1 MPLCSCGWQHT
12 ESMLYSRQISSVVSI
27 NKGWK
32 EREKKVRNELVVV
45 IKAVIEDILLYNNKS
60 FLFPLFLC
68 ALLFL
73 WVTEK
78 DRNLRMVLLYL
89 VTAIGAI
96 FLCPLYAWIGMKI
109 DADIYY
115 RVLWSM
121 PIGILVCYSVVKLM
135 AHFKLLVSKILVFI
149 LAVLVIVM
157 NGDLVYTNSIHFRS
171 VNAYHIPQQVIDV
184 ADALK
189 LDNYKPI
196 AVLPAELLPFFRQY
210 TADVYTPYGRNILEP
225 AWTFQDDLYDAME
238 GDRTAYDVAEVARC
252 ARSHDCAFVVLS
264 NNKQMNG
271 SMEEQGYFLFRF
283 VQGYFIYMDYKYY
296 WVFKEQGLLD
306 ADVIEAGG

>member
-1 MPLCSCGWQHT
+1 M
-12 ESMLYSRQISSVVSI
+12 
-27 NKGWK
+27 
-32 EREKKVRNELVVV
+32 RNEL
-45 IKAVIEDILLYNNKS
+45 ISAAKAVLEDVRLYNNNS
-60 FLFPLFLC
+60 FLLPLFLI
-68 ALLFL
+68 ALFFL
-73 WVTEK
+73 WVTERDK
-78 DRNLRMVLLYL
+78 RVRMALLYL
-89 VTAIGAI
+89 TVAFGAV
-96 FLCPLYAWIGMKI
+96 FLCPLYAWVGMKI

-115 RVLWSM
+115 RVLWSL

-135 AHFKLLVSKILVFI
+135 IHFKSRVSKVLVFL
-149 LAVLVIVM
+149 LAIIMIVM
-157 NGDLVYTNSIHFRS
+157 NGDFVYTKSFHIKS

-225 AWTFQDDLYDAME
+225 AWSFQNDLYDAME

-252 ARSHDCAFVVLS
+252 ARNHQCAFVVLS
-264 NNKQMNG
+264 CAKQISG

-283 VQGYFIYMDYKYY
+283 VQGYFIYMDYNYY

-306 ADVIEAGG
+306 ADLLEAGG

>member
-1 MPLCSCGWQHT
+1 MDL
-12 ESMLYSRQISSVVSI
+12 ISVT
-27 NKGWK
+27 
-32 EREKKVRNELVVV
+32 
-45 IKAVIEDILLYNNKS
+45 KAVIEDVVLYNNNS
-60 FLFPLFLC
+60 FLLPLFLI

-73 WVTEK
+73 WRTEK
-78 DRNLRMVLLYL
+78 DRKLRVVLLYL
-89 VTAIGAI
+89 VAMIGAI
-96 FLCPLYAWIGMKI
+96 FLCPVYAWVGMKI

-115 RVLWSM
+115 RVLWSL

-135 AHFKLLVSKILVFI
+135 ARFKALASKALVFI

-157 NGDLVYTNSIHFRS
+157 NGKLVYTNSFHIKS

-184 ADALK
+184 ADALR

-225 AWTFQDDLYDAME
+225 AWTFHDELYDAME
-238 GDRTAYDVAEVARC
+238 GDRNAYDVAEVARC
-252 ARSHDCAFVVLS
+252 ARSHHCAFVVLS
-264 NNKQMNG
+264 CAKQMNG

-283 VQGYFIYMDYKYY
+283 VQGYFIYMDYNYY

>member
-1 MPLCSCGWQHT
+1 M
-12 ESMLYSRQISSVVSI
+12 
-27 NKGWK
+27 
-32 EREKKVRNELVVV
+32 RNELTAAAR
-45 IKAVIEDILLYNNKS
+45 AVLEDVRLYNNNS
-60 FLFPLFLC
+60 FLIPLFLI
-68 ALLFL
+68 ALFFL

-78 DRNLRMVLLYL
+78 DKRVRMALLYL
-89 VTAIGAI
+89 SVAFGAV
-96 FLCPLYAWIGMKI
+96 FLCPLYAWVGMRI

-115 RVLWSM
+115 RVLWSL
-121 PIGILVCYSVVKLM
+121 PIGILVCYSVVKIM
-135 AHFKLLVSKILVFI
+135 IHFKTRVSKVLVFL
-149 LAVLVIVM
+149 LAVLMIVM
-157 NGDLVYTNSIHFRS
+157 NGDFVYTKSFHIRS

-210 TADVYTPYGRNILEP
+210 TADIYTPYGRNILEP
-225 AWTFQDDLYDAME
+225 AWSFQNELYDAME

-252 ARSHDCAFVVLS
+252 ARNHQCAFVVLS
-264 NNKQMNG
+264 CAKQISG

-283 VQGYFIYMDYKYY
+283 VQGYFIYMDYNYY

-306 ADVIEAGG
+306 ADLLEAGG

>member
-1 MPLCSCGWQHT
+1 MWD
-12 ESMLYSRQISSVVSI
+12 
-27 NKGWK
+27 
-32 EREKKVRNELVVV
+32 ELVLAAR
-45 IKAVIEDILLYNNKS
+45 AVLEDVWLYNNNS
-60 FLFPLFLC
+60 FLIPLFLT

-73 WVTEK
+73 WVTET
-78 DRNLRMVLLYL
+78 DRRLRVVLLYL
-89 VTAIGAI
+89 VVAAGVV
-96 FLCPLYAWIGMKI
+96 FLCPVYAWIGMRI

-121 PIGILVCYSVVKLM
+121 PAGILVCYSVVRLI
-135 AHFKLLVSKILVFI
+135 AHFKRRMSKVLVFVM
-149 LAVLVIVM
+149 AVLLITM
-157 NGDLVYTNSIHFRS
+157 NGELVYTHSLHIRS
-171 VNAYHIPQQVIDV
+171 VNAYHIPQSVIDV

-210 TADVYTPYGRNILEP
+210 TADVFTPYGRNILEP
-225 AWTFQDDLYDAME
+225 SWTFHNELYDAME

-252 ARSHDCAFVVLS
+252 ARNNHCAFVVLS
-264 NNKQMNG
+264 CAKQMNG

-283 VQGYFIYMDYKYY
+283 VQGYFIYMDYSYY
-296 WVFKEQGLLD
+296 WVWKEQGLLD

>member
-1 MPLCSCGWQHT
+1 
-12 ESMLYSRQISSVVSI
+12 MLD
-27 NKGWK
+27 
-32 EREKKVRNELVVV
+32 ELVSVM
-45 IKAVIEDILLYNNKS
+45 KAVAEDVVLYNNKS
-60 FLFPLFLC
+60 FLLPLFLI

-73 WVTEK
+73 WVSEG
-78 DRNLRMVLLYL
+78 DREIRVVLLYL
-89 VTAIGAI
+89 AAALGAV
-96 FLCPLYAWIGMKI
+96 FLCPVYAWVGMKI

-115 RVLWSM
+115 RVLWSL
-121 PIGILVCYSVVKLM
+121 PAGILVCYSAVRLM
-135 AHFKLLVSKILVFI
+135 AHFRASVSKAL
-149 LAVLVIVM
+149 VLVLSVLAIMM
-157 NGDLVYTNSIHFRS
+157 NGRLVYTNSFHIRS

-184 ADALK
+184 ADALR

-210 TADVYTPYGRNILEP
+210 TADIFTPYGRNILEP

-252 ARSHDCAFVVLS
+252 ARDHHCAFVVLS
-264 NNKQMNG
+264 CAKQMNG

-283 VQGYFIYMDYKYY
+283 VQGYFIYMDYNYY
-296 WVFKEQGLLD
+296 WVYKEQGLLD

>member
-1 MPLCSCGWQHT
+1 
-12 ESMLYSRQISSVVSI
+12 ML
-27 NKGWK
+27 
-32 EREKKVRNELVVV
+32 NELAAVT
-45 IKAVIEDILLYNNKS
+45 KAVMEDVLLYNNKS
-60 FLFPLFLC
+60 FLIPLFLI

-78 DRNLRMVLLYL
+78 DRKLRIVLLYL
-89 VTAIGAI
+89 VAAIGI
-96 FLCPLYAWIGMKI
+96 VFLCPIYAWVGMKI

-115 RVLWSM
+115 RVLWSL
-121 PIGILVCYSVVKLM
+121 PIGILVCYSAVKLM
-135 AHFKLLVSKILVFI
+135 IHFKAFVSK
-149 LAVLVIVM
+149 VLVLILTVLM
-157 NGDLVYTNSIHFRS
+157 IAVNGELVYTNSFHIRS

-210 TADVYTPYGRNILEP
+210 SADVFTPYGRNILEP
-225 AWTFQDDLYDAME
+225 AWTFQNDLYDAME

-252 ARSHDCAFVVLS
+252 ARNHHCAFVVLS
-264 NNKQMNG
+264 CAKQMNG

-283 VQGYFIYMDYKYY
+283 VQGYFIYMDYNYY
-296 WVFKEQGLLD
+296 WVLKEQGLLD

>member
-1 MPLCSCGWQHT
+1 MRMDL
-12 ESMLYSRQISSVVSI
+12 ISVT
-27 NKGWK
+27 
-32 EREKKVRNELVVV
+32 
-45 IKAVIEDILLYNNKS
+45 KAVIEDVVLYNNNS
-60 FLFPLFLC
+60 FLLPLFLI

-73 WVTEK
+73 WRTEK
-78 DRNLRMVLLYL
+78 DRKLRVVLLYL
-89 VTAIGAI
+89 VAMIGAI
-96 FLCPLYAWIGMKI
+96 FLCPVYAWVGMKI

-115 RVLWSM
+115 RVLWSL

-135 AHFKLLVSKILVFI
+135 ARFKALASKALVFI

-157 NGDLVYTNSIHFRS
+157 NGELVYTNSFHIKS

-184 ADALK
+184 ADALR

-225 AWTFQDDLYDAME
+225 AWTFHDELYDAME
-238 GDRTAYDVAEVARC
+238 GDRNAYDVAEVARC
-252 ARSHDCAFVVLS
+252 ARSHHCAFVVLS
-264 NNKQMNG
+264 CAKQMNG

-283 VQGYFIYMDYKYY
+283 VQGYFIYMDYNYY

>member
-1 MPLCSCGWQHT
+1 MRMDL
-12 ESMLYSRQISSVVSI
+12 ISVT
-27 NKGWK
+27 
-32 EREKKVRNELVVV
+32 
-45 IKAVIEDILLYNNKS
+45 KAVIEDVVLYNNNS
-60 FLFPLFLC
+60 FLLPLFLI

-73 WVTEK
+73 WRTEK
-78 DRNLRMVLLYL
+78 DRKLRVVLLYL
-89 VTAIGAI
+89 VAMIGAI
-96 FLCPLYAWIGMKI
+96 FLCPVYAWVGMKI

-115 RVLWSM
+115 RVLWPL

-135 AHFKLLVSKILVFI
+135 ARFKALASKALVFI

-157 NGDLVYTNSIHFRS
+157 NGELVYTNSFHIKS

-184 ADALK
+184 ADALR

-225 AWTFQDDLYDAME
+225 AWTFHDELYDAME
-238 GDRTAYDVAEVARC
+238 GDRNAYDVAEVARC
-252 ARSHDCAFVVLS
+252 ARSHHCAFVVLS
-264 NNKQMNG
+264 CAKQMNG

-283 VQGYFIYMDYKYY
+283 VQGYFIYMDYNYY